1 VVIDHRPKETEMPGM
16 TPPVADERAGLL
28 AFLQQQRNAVHISAF
43 GVTDEQARTA
53 ASISALT
60 VGGLIKHLADM
71 ERTWTATM
79 TQQPGGL
86 DAMDYLDHFRL
97 TDDESLEDALAEYAA
112 AAAATDAAVAVLL
125 HLIEET
131 AKHAGHADV
140 IRESID
146 GATVHPLMA
155 AVEGWPQTPWLK
167 PWQPADELALT
178 NPS

>member
-1 VVIDHRPKETEMPGM
+1 MATLTTRVVIDHRPKETEMPGM

-53 ASISALT
+53 ASTRALT

-112 AAAATDAAVAVLL
+112 AAAATDAAVAGFDDLGSPVPVPR
-125 HLIEET
+125 
-131 AKHAGHADV
+131 GVPWFPADV
-140 IRESID
+140 D
-146 GATVHPLMA
+146 GRRLA
-155 AVEGWPQTPWLK
+155 ADAVAQA
-167 PWQPADELALT
+167 WQPADELALT